1 MLTDATS
8 SLLAT
13 LLPLAA
19 GRGENPD
26 EGSGVLIIVLVIL
39 AAILVVAGIL
49 TLVARRTRG

>member
-26 EGSGVLIIVLVIL
+26 EGSGVLLIVLVIL